1 MLKRHRHSGFTLIE
15 TLIALA
21 LLLAGVA
28 GSALLLVHTLQYER
42 ESAHRRAALRA
53 GASLAE
59 ELRGRGADIDAE
71 LVQDWSTATV
81 AALPAGAS
89 ARLSAADGAPGNL
102 LIRIEWPAAGGT
114 PEWLELPVQP

>member
-1 MLKRHRHSGFTLIE
+1 MLTRGRYSGFTLIE
-15 TLIALA
+15 TLIALV

-59 ELRGRGADIDAE
+59 ELRRRGADLDAE
-71 LVQDWSTATV
+71 LLQDWSTATV

-89 ARLSAADGAPGNL
+89 AEVTAAPDDPGQL
-102 LIRIEWPAAGGT
+102 RIRIDWPAAGG
-114 PEWLELPVQP
+114 PRQRLELPVQP